1 MTTSYKL
8 EAIKALKAAKKQAR
22 AQEEAEAKAQAE
34 AEEIKHQANL
44 ERIAKKLARIESGL
58 SVEEPV
64 EKPKKKAAT
73 KKTATKK
80 ATTKKAPTKKRGR
93 PKKK

>member
-44 ERIAKKLARIESGL
+44 ERIAKN
-58 SVEEPV
+58 
-64 EKPKKKAAT
+64 
-73 KKTATKK
+73 
-80 ATTKKAPTKKRGR
+80 
-93 PKKK
+93 